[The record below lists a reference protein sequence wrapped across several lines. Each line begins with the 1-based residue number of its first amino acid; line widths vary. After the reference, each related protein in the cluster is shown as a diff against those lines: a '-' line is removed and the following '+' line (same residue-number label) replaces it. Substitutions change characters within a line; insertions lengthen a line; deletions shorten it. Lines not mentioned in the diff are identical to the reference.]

1 VFVGVALLAYVTPG
15 PDWFLVLR
23 RAAQGRRVG
32 LGAALGVQAGL
43 LVHMIVASVG
53 VAAVLLSSAALFTLL
68 KLVGAAYLAYL
79 GIAALVDARR
89 ADARGSDSA
98 AEPAPPP
105 LLVVFR
111 QALLANVLNPKAALF
126 FVAVLPQFLSPT
138 APVAPQV
145 LLLGTLDIVLG
156 LAWWWL
162 FVRAVARV
170 ARLLS
175 GSRGR
180 VVVGRITGVA
190 LTGLGVGLVF
200 AEPAGA

>member
-1 VFVGVALLAYVTPG
+1 MTAATLAVFVGVALLAYVTPG

-32 LGAALGVQAGL
+32 LVTALGVQAGL

-89 ADARGSDSA
+89 ADARRSDSA
-98 AEPAPPP
+98 AEPTPPP

-145 LLLGTLDIVLG
+145 LL
-156 LAWWWL
+156 
-162 FVRAVARV
+162 
-170 ARLLS
+170 S
-175 GSRGR
+175 GRSTSCSGWPGGGSSSGQSPASRGCC
-180 VVVGRITGVA
+180 
-190 LTGLGVGLVF
+190 
-200 AEPAGA
+200 PARAAGWSSAASPGWR

>member
-1 VFVGVALLAYVTPG
+1 MTAATLAVFVGV
-15 PDWFLVLR
+15 
-23 RAAQGRRVG
+23 
-32 LGAALGVQAGL
+32 
-43 LVHMIVASVG
+43 
-53 VAAVLLSSAALFTLL
+53 
-68 KLVGAAYLAYL
+68 
-79 GIAALVDARR
+79 
-89 ADARGSDSA
+89 
-98 AEPAPPP
+98 
-105 LLVVFR
+105 
-111 QALLANVLNPKAALF
+111 ALLANVLNPKAALF

-190 LTGLGVGLVF
+190 LTGLGVGSCSPNPL
-200 AEPAGA
+200 APDPARKS